1 MKISSKQ
8 IKFLRSKAHHLNVV
22 VSIGVK
28 GYTEAVKDEL
38 ELALSKHE
46 LIKVKLPA
54 DDKAEK
60 KAVLQEICQQLNAV
74 NVQLIGRIGSLYRAA
89 EKPVIVLPN

>member
-1 MKISSKQ
+1 MSINPKQ

-28 GYTEAVKDEL
+28 GYTEAVKEEI

-46 LIKVKLPA
+46 LIKIKLPA

-60 KAVLQEICQQLNAV
+60 KAVLNKICQQLNAV
-74 NVQLIGRIGSLYRAA
+74 NVQLIGRVGSLYRPA
-89 EKPVIVLPN
+89 EKPVIILPN